1 MSSEADAAA
10 LSAGQVL
17 KERYTIERELGRGG
31 FGAVY
36 LARDQQLLSKLV
48 VVKVLLGEAS
58 KDSWTQRKF
67 QQELEALAR
76 IDHPGVVGILD
87 VGQTP
92 SGQAFLVMQFVE
104 GVTLRSV
111 IQSGGIDLPRAAHIL
126 RQIGRALDA
135 AHEKGVVH
143 RDLKPENVM
152 LLSPAKGEEHVK
164 LIDFGIAA
172 VKHSQVEGNL
182 ESTRIAGTYAYMAP
196 EQLMGKPVPASDVYS
211 FGVIAFELL
220 TGQRPETVPE
230 GIKPPPRELR
240 PSLPEA
246 AERAIVKALAFY
258 VEERY
263 TSPRAFGDD
272 LADALTGVSAATVVA
287 PRPTPAASKPGQS
300 PSQPHSQAVVGQP
313 PSQPP
318 SQIPSLE
325 MAYVLFTDLVGYSL
339 LPMDRQ
345 AEIIQSLQEI
355 VRSTAEFQRAQASE
369 QLICLP
375 TGDGMALVFFQNPVA
390 AVQCAMEIA
399 RTLRNHPELQLRMG
413 VHTGPV
419 HRIADI
425 NTNRN
430 VSGGGINLA
439 QRVMDCGDAGH
450 ILVSKAVAD
459 ILSQL
464 SSWSQC
470 LHDLGEHEIKHGVKV
485 HLVNFHTTEVGNPE
499 IPQKLRQKVAIPPP
513 VRPPAKS
520 RRGVYMLAG
529 SALTLVILFF
539 VGTQVANWWRAS
551 AGGAASRT
559 ETAATKQT
567 APETAVADS
576 SDDSGAAATQQG
588 GAAVPAGQG
597 TGSGAPQSQI
607 ATGPSGTST
616 STSTLAERA
625 TTGQSLQPAAS
636 GSLKKSLVSSGQS
649 GVLET
654 AKQLAQVQGAQQR
667 EVSPGSV
674 ASTAATSTA
683 SSQPATPGASEGELE
698 ALEDRLLKLSARANA
713 TKAGVDRLRQQ
724 QARMGVGLRADMA
737 TALERQEY
745 LLGQAEAAFNA
756 GDATRAKRQLDLAER
771 EVEKLERFLG
781 M

>member
-1 MSSEADAAA
+1 MSFEPDGDAA
-10 LSAGQVL
+10 LSAGQLL
-17 KERYTIERELGRGG
+17 KDRYAIERELGRGG

-36 LARDQQLLSKLV
+36 LARDQQLLSKQV

-92 SGQAFLVMQFVE
+92 SGKAFLVMQFVE
-104 GVTLRSV
+104 GVTLRSI
-111 IQSGGIDLPRAAHIL
+111 IQSGGIDMRRAAHIL
-126 RQIGRALDA
+126 RQMGQALDA

-172 VKHSQVEGNL
+172 VKHSQVQANA

-196 EQLMGKPVPASDVYS
+196 EQLMGKPVAASDVYS

-230 GIKPPPRELR
+230 GIKPLPRELR

-246 AERAIVKALAFY
+246 AERAIVKALAFH
-258 VEERY
+258 VEGRY
-263 TSPRAFGDD
+263 ANPRAFGDE
-272 LADALTGVSAATVVA
+272 LAGALTSVSAAAAVA
-287 PRPTPAASKPGQS
+287 SRPTPAASE
-300 PSQPHSQAVVGQP
+300 PSQALGQP
-313 PSQPP
+313 ASKVASQT
-318 SQIPSLE
+318 PSLE
-325 MAYVLFTDLVGYSL
+325 MAYVLFTDLVGYSI

-345 AEIIQSLQEI
+345 AETIQLLQEI
-355 VRSTAEFQRAQASE
+355 VRATPEFQRAQASE

-375 TGDGMALVFFQNPVA
+375 TGDGMALVFFQNPVS
-390 AVQCAMEIA
+390 AVQCATEIA
-399 RTLRNHPELQLRMG
+399 RSLRNHPELRLRMG

-425 NTNRN
+425 NTSRN

-450 ILVSKAVAD
+450 ILVSKTVAD

-470 LHDLGEHEIKHGVKV
+470 LHDLGEHEVKHGTKV
-485 HLVNFHTTEVGNPE
+485 HLMNFHTAEVGNPE
-499 IPQKLRQKVAIPPP
+499 IPQKLRPKIAIPPH
-513 VRPPAKS
+513 VKPPAKS
-520 RRGVYMLAG
+520 RRGIYMLAG

-559 ETAATKQT
+559 EVAATQEKG
-567 APETAVADS
+567 PETGAPGSVE
-576 SDDSGAAATQQG
+576 SGAAAAQQDG
-588 GAAVPAGQG
+588 TAVPAGQG
-597 TGSGAPQSQI
+597 PGSAATQAQTAAGSSQT
-607 ATGPSGTST
+607 AT
-616 STSTLAERA
+616 AA
-625 TTGQSLQPAAS
+625 DQAAKVQPAQPTGS

-649 GVLET
+649 GVAET
-654 AKQLAQVQGAQQR
+654 PRQLAQVQGTPPG
-667 EVSPGSV
+667 ETSPGPFV
-674 ASTAATSTA
+674 STAATSTA
-683 SSQPATPGASEGELE
+683 SSQPATPGASDAELE
-698 ALEDRLLKLSARANA
+698 ALEDRLLKLSTRANA
-713 TKAGVDRLRQQ
+713 TKGGVDRLRQQ
-724 QARMGVGLRADMA
+724 QARLGVGLRGDMA
-737 TALERQEY
+737 TALDRQEY

-781 M
+781 I